1 VKQVAARV
9 LLLVCS
15 GLLALVLGEQFL
27 RLAGYQYR
35 PVSIDV
41 GNTEDARYYHLFGSD
56 QFVYDPDLIW
66 KPRPGADVFNAE
78 GFRGPLMGRAKDP
91 GRLRIITIG
100 DSNTLGWAGP
110 EGPNW
115 PQSLGRLI
123 AERGI
128 EADVVNGGVWGYSS
142 LQGLARL
149 RQALAYDPDLVL
161 VSFGSNDAVQ
171 VAVPDRQFGG
181 KSETR
186 RRLEAWFNHYRLG
199 QLATAVVNASR
210 KGGTGLE
217 SRVGLDEYRGNL
229 RQMIEMAAAQGV
241 QLVFLT
247 RPFELQIPDDVWW
260 KNFGYDYNVATAV
273 VAAEAGIPLV
283 DLYTH
288 FKGRRE
294 YFADESHFTGEGH
307 DLAARV
313 VLTELEPFL
322 SSAKRA
328 PRRASRKAASQQ
340 ADG

>member
-149 RQALAYDPDLVL
+149 RQA
-161 VSFGSNDAVQ
+161 VSAPTMPFRWLSRTGNSAARARHAAGS
-171 VAVPDRQFGG
+171 
-181 KSETR
+181 
-186 RRLEAWFNHYRLG
+186 RLG
-199 QLATAVVNASR
+199 STTIGWVS
-210 KGGTGLE
+210 
-217 SRVGLDEYRGNL
+217 L
-229 RQMIEMAAAQGV
+229 R
-241 QLVFLT
+241 
-247 RPFELQIPDDVWW
+247 
-260 KNFGYDYNVATAV
+260 
-273 VAAEAGIPLV
+273 
-283 DLYTH
+283 
-288 FKGRRE
+288 
-294 YFADESHFTGEGH
+294 
-307 DLAARV
+307 
-313 VLTELEPFL
+313 
-322 SSAKRA
+322 
-328 PRRASRKAASQQ
+328 PRW
-340 ADG
+340 